1 MTRVLVTAFEPF
13 GGETVNPSQQA
24 VQRLAVG
31 TAPVGVELRTTY
43 LPVVF
48 GQANDVMRA
57 AVATHHPDV
66 VICVGEAGGRFA
78 VTPERFAVN
87 LNDALFPDNAGRRP
101 VDELIVAD
109 GPVAYASTLP
119 VTEMVNAMRAA
130 GIPAVK
136 SSTAGN
142 YVCNNLF
149 YGLMHLIAT
158 EQPELRGGFVHV
170 PYMHEQVL
178 HRVDAQPSLSIEQ
191 ITEAVRIAVQ
201 TSAADAGQRP
211 HDLSRTG

>member
-1 MTRVLVTAFEPF
+1 MTRILVTAFEPF
-13 GGETVNPSQQA
+13 GGESVNPSQQA
-24 VQRLAVG
+24 VHRLAAG
-31 TAPVGVELRTTY
+31 PTPVGVELSTAC

-48 GQANDVMRA
+48 GQAVEALRA
-57 AVATHHPDV
+57 AVASHDPEV
-66 VICVGEAGGRFA
+66 VLCLGEAGGRVA

-87 LNDALFPDNAGRRP
+87 LNDAAFPDNAGRRP
-101 VDELIVAD
+101 VEEPVVAD

-119 VTEMVNAMRAA
+119 VTAMVQAIRAA
-130 GIPAVK
+130 GIPANA

-142 YVCNNLF
+142 YVCNNVF

-158 EQPELRGGFVHV
+158 ERPELIGGFVHV

-178 HRVDAQPSLSIEQ
+178 HRLDGPPSLSIEQ

-201 TSAADAGQRP
+201 ICGTAQRHALAGR
-211 HDLSRTG
+211 